1 MDNSTAA
8 HAAPPA
14 AAPPAPAFNSE
25 PVALFWVAWG
35 GFWTV
40 MVLCGM
46 IFLFK
51 NRRMP
56 FLKIRG
62 LGLSFGAVILL
73 HLYWLSC
80 QIGLS
85 IGAYVPDNIEFWIM
99 GLYLPFGIALFH
111 ASNSRFLHVA
121 DAQKRYAEKATAYSG
136 PKKHRCSCKDK
147 TLMGR
152 FRKLDYSTRI
162 VAIVCV
168 GMLLQLILT
177 VTMFLVSRK
186 YHPWFGIPGTE
197 VTGTPMQQSME
208 RGRGWEWWPSIFW
221 QFFWAW
227 MVAPVI
233 LWKSRDIKDTQ
244 GWRLQTLACCI
255 ASLPATPMWLVAV
268 YVPAMAPVNRYF
280 IPPQWIC
287 LSINFIEIFT
297 IFIPCWQVV
306 MHKTLRKETLESIAN
321 WEAKRRENPE
331 RRTSFVTDSTKIGS
345 ATGASWKFLS
355 DVEKATGQSESVFT
369 MGALDYVLEKN
380 PEPLRKFSALRDFS
394 GENIGF
400 LSAVADWKSAE
411 GNRLR
416 SSGMG
421 KAGTS
426 GTSEKEDVE
435 DESEPE
441 INRKRF
447 NQALHIYA
455 EFISPRHAEFQ
466 VNIASHDL
474 RRLEDIFEDAARI
487 LYGDGHHLEN
497 PAVPFETS
505 DWVENG
511 SSTSSTA
518 AGSSDGL
525 SSTETE
531 DRGRAQYFGEIPQE
545 FSMSV
550 YDAAENSI
558 KYLVLTNTWPKF
570 VKEGRASISEHSID
584 SADTDDS
591 RSPLAR
597 ISVYLRN
604 MKY

>member
-1 MDNSTAA
+1 MENSTAA
-8 HAAPPA
+8 NAPEAALPP
-14 AAPPAPAFNSE
+14 PSPNFD
-25 PVALFWVAWG
+25 PVAVFWLVWG

-40 MVLCGM
+40 LVLGGM

-56 FLKIRG
+56 VLKIRG
-62 LGLSFGAVILL
+62 LGLSFGAVTLL

-80 QIGLS
+80 QLGLS
-85 IGAYVPDNIEFWIM
+85 IGAYVPDHAEFWVM

-121 DAQKRYAEKATAYSG
+121 EAQKRYAEKATVYSG
-136 PKKHRCSCKDK
+136 PKKQTCSCRDK

-152 FRKLDYSTRI
+152 FRKLEYSTRI
-162 VAIVCV
+162 VVV
-168 GMLLQLILT
+168 VTLGMLLQLTLT
-177 VTMFLVSRK
+177 VVMYLVSRK
-186 YHPWFGIPGTE
+186 YHPSFGIPGTE
-197 VTGTPMQQSME
+197 VTGTPMQQRMA
-208 RGRGWEWWPSIFW
+208 RGKGWEWWPSIVW

-244 GWRLQTLACCI
+244 GWRLQTLVCCI

-268 YVPAMAPVNRYF
+268 YVPAMEPVNQYF

-297 IFIPCWQVV
+297 IFLPCWQVV
-306 MHKTLRKETLESIAN
+306 MHKSLRKETLESIAS

-331 RRTSFVTDSTKIGS
+331 PRMSFVTDSTKIGS
-345 ATGASWKFLS
+345 ATGASWKFLA

-394 GENIGF
+394 GENIAF
-400 LSAVADWKSAE
+400 LSAVGDWKSAD
-411 GNRLR
+411 R
-416 SSGMG
+416 SRRTP
-421 KAGTS
+421 AGSNVS
-426 GTSEKEDVE
+426 GTPGSEKEDVE
-435 DESEPE
+435 DKEAEMG
-441 INRKRF
+441 RRRF
-447 NQALHIYA
+447 NRALQIYA

-474 RRLEDIFEDAARI
+474 RQLEDIFEDAARI
-487 LYGDGHHLEN
+487 LYGDGHLEN
-497 PAVPFETS
+497 PAVPFETP
-505 DWVENG
+505 DWSGNGG
-511 SSTSSTA
+511 SSA
-518 AGSSDGL
+518 ASGSGDEL
-525 SSTETE
+525 APTESE
-531 DRGRAQYFGEIPQE
+531 DRGRAQYFGEIPEQ
-545 FSMSV
+545 FSPGV
-550 YDAAENSI
+550 FDAAEISI

-570 VKEGRASISEHSID
+570 VKEGRASISEQSLN
-584 SADTDDS
+584 SAETDDS
-591 RSPLAR
+591 RSPLSR

-604 MKY
+604 MRY